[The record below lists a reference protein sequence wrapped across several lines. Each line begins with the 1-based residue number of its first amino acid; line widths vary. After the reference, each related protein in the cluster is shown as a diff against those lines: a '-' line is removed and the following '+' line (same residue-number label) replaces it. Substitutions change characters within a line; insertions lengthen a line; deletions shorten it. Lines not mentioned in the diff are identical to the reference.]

1 MVSDRRLTRERDG
14 KLEPIE
20 EEASKP
26 AILLCRD
33 ARVVVAYT
41 GLASIGEPPNRGPA
55 PPGTFRTAAWLL
67 DALAASAAPERT
79 LLPLVDRFRDRAE
92 AKFEALPLKHPL
104 KPLAVLFAGYGYVSP
119 TDARPTR
126 RTVANFTG
134 SSVDSSARF
143 AVTETDPGHG
153 GAYMLALGTRRA
165 ITDKHVQA
173 VQHLIAE
180 GRPPQALVGK
190 LVDIL
195 RTVAADPKSRGAIGT
210 QCDSVILPADAWK
223 SPVAEYHTARAST
236 SIPMLSLVEVRGGE
250 YGEGVIMDPA
260 VHTGNIM
267 DPEDPHRGTALTGPS
282 GASCKFAVG

>member
-1 MVSDRRLTRERDG
+1 MHSCRRVPPAQKVRQVAGPGSRGCPLLPSSFQIGEDTPSPVESVHLPRRILKNVTLVLVAGTRAHTVVVSDRRLTRERNK
-14 KLEPIE
+14 KLEVIE

-55 PPGTFRTAAWLL
+55 PAGTFRTAAWLL
-67 DALAASAAPERT
+67 DAVTASAPPERK
-79 LLPLVDRFRDRAE
+79 LLPLIDRFSDRAE
-92 AKFEALPLKHPL
+92 AKFESLPLKHPQ

-126 RTVANFTG
+126 RAVANFTG
-134 SSVDSSARF
+134 SSVNSSAQF
-143 AVTETDPGHG
+143 AVTEADPGHG

-173 VQHLIAE
+173 VQHLIAQ

-190 LVDIL
+190 VVDIL
-195 RTVAADPKSRGAIGT
+195 RTVAADPKSRDAIGT
-210 QCDSVILPADAWK
+210 QCDSVILPADA
-223 SPVAEYHTARAST
+223 
-236 SIPMLSLVEVRGGE
+236 
-250 YGEGVIMDPA
+250 
-260 VHTGNIM
+260 
-267 DPEDPHRGTALTGPS
+267 
-282 GASCKFAVG
+282 